1 VLMQIALGGWV
12 STNYAVMAC
21 PDFPLCQGQAV
32 PAMDFTHAFT
42 LWRPLGLTGD
52 GEAIPFQALVAIHW
66 THRVFALGVILALG
80 ALLWQVWNAPGLK
93 GLARAILVLLLLQFA
108 TGMSNVVLQWPLL
121 LAVAHSGGAALL
133 VALLVVVTYRL
144 RSGR

>member
-1 VLMQIALGGWV
+1 MQIALGGWV

-32 PAMDFTHAFT
+32 PAMDFAHGFT
-42 LWRPLGLTGD
+42 LWRQLGMTGD
-52 GEAIPFQALVAIHW
+52 GDAIPFQALVAIHW
-66 THRVFALGVILALG
+66 THRLFAVVVILALG
-80 ALLWQVWNAPGLK
+80 TLLWQVWSAPGLK
-93 GLARAILVLLLLQFA
+93 GLARAILVLVLLQFA

>member
-1 VLMQIALGGWV
+1 
-12 STNYAVMAC
+12 MAC
-21 PDFPLCQGQAV
+21 ADFPLCQGQAV

-80 ALLWQVWNAPGLK
+80 ALLWQVWNAPGEGYLTAAEVRSLQT
-93 GLARAILVLLLLQFA
+93 GVLSREEA
-108 TGMSNVVLQWPLL
+108 M
-121 LAVAHSGGAALL
+121 
-133 VALLVVVTYRL
+133 RL
-144 RSGR
+144 RDSRMQTRTPAAR